1 MAPRDDL
8 TALVQAHRIGHLA
21 TADHPG
27 TPHLVPIC
35 FVYDGHAIY
44 SAIDHKPKR
53 RTGYGMKR
61 IRNILENPRVAF
73 LVHHYEEDW
82 QQLSYV
88 LIRGT
93 ASVLESGPEHQ
104 RALKAGL
111 PTAERTSMDFA
122 LSEQQQLMRTEVRHL
137 ARQFA
142 WSYWRELDRTSA
154 YPHEFFN
161 AFAAAGWLGTV
172 IPTAYGGSGLGVT
185 EACIVLGEIAAS
197 GAGTS
202 GASPIH
208 FSMFPPMP
216 IIKYGSEAMKQ
227 RYLPKIASG
236 EMKLAFS
243 VTEPNVGSDTTQL
256 QTTAVRDGDE
266 WVING
271 RKVWSSN
278 AQQADRVL
286 ILTRTTPV
294 ARSAKKSKGMSL
306 FFAPMDRSAI
316 TIKLIEKMG
325 RHAVDSN
332 ELFIDNLRVSH
343 ADLVGQE
350 GEGFSHIIAGLN
362 PERIVIAAEAVG
374 IGKAAL
380 EKAVQYAKERVVFGR
395 PIGQNQGIQFPLAE
409 AYARLE
415 AAELMTFKAAW
426 LYDQGLPCGKEANIA
441 KLLAGDAGCDA
452 VDHAVQTFGGFGYAR
467 EFDVERLYREIR
479 LYKIAP
485 ISQQMVLNYLGEHV
499 LGMPRSY

>member
-1 MAPRDDL
+1 
-8 TALVQAHRIGHLA
+8 
-21 TADHPG
+21 
-27 TPHLVPIC
+27 
-35 FVYDGHAIY
+35 
-44 SAIDHKPKR
+44 
-53 RTGYGMKR
+53 
-61 IRNILENPRVAF
+61 
-73 LVHHYEEDW
+73 
-82 QQLSYV
+82 
-88 LIRGT
+88 
-93 ASVLESGPEHQ
+93 
-104 RALKAGL
+104 
-111 PTAERTSMDFA
+111 MDFA
-122 LSEQQQLMRTEVRHL
+122 LTEQQELIRTEVRNL
-137 ARQFA
+137 ARQFD
-142 WSYWRELDRTSA
+142 WGYWREVDRSGT

-161 AFAAAGWLGTV
+161 AFAANGWLGTV

-185 EACIVLGEIAAS
+185 EACLVLEEICAS

-216 IIKYGSEAMKQ
+216 IVLHGSEDMKQ

-243 VTEPNVGSDTTQL
+243 VTEPNVGTDTTHI

-271 RKVWSSN
+271 RKVWCTN
-278 AQQADRVL
+278 AQNADRVL
-286 ILTRTTPV
+286 ILTRTTPYEQV
-294 ARSAKKSKGMSL
+294 AKKTRGMTL
-306 FFAPMDRSAI
+306 FLAPMDRQAI
-316 TIKLIEKMG
+316 TVRLIEKMG

-343 ADLVGQE
+343 ADMVGTE
-350 GEGFSHIIAGLN
+350 GEGFAHLINGLN

-380 EKAVQYAKERVVFGR
+380 DRAVQYARERVVFGR

-415 AAELMTFKAAW
+415 AAELMTYKAAW
-426 LYDQGLPCGKEANIA
+426 LYDHGRPCGTEANIA
-441 KLLAGDAGCDA
+441 KLLAAEAGCDA
-452 VDHAVQTFGGFGYAR
+452 VDHAVQTHGGFGYAR

-485 ISQQMVLNYLGEHV
+485 ISQQMVLNYLSEHV
-499 LGMPRSY
+499 LRLPRSY

>member
-1 MAPRDDL
+1 ML
-8 TALVQAHRIGHLA
+8 
-21 TADHPG
+21 
-27 TPHLVPIC
+27 
-35 FVYDGHAIY
+35 
-44 SAIDHKPKR
+44 
-53 RTGYGMKR
+53 
-61 IRNILENPRVAF
+61 
-73 LVHHYEEDW
+73 
-82 QQLSYV
+82 
-88 LIRGT
+88 
-93 ASVLESGPEHQ
+93 
-104 RALKAGL
+104 
-111 PTAERTSMDFA
+111 MDFA
-122 LSEQQQLMRTEVRHL
+122 LSEQQQLMRTEVRSL
-137 ARQFA
+137 ARKFD
-142 WSYWRELDRTSA
+142 WSYWRELDRTGT
-154 YPHEFFN
+154 YPDEFFN

-185 EACIVLGEIAAS
+185 EACIVLEEICAS

-216 IIKYGSEAMKQ
+216 IIQYGSEEMKR
-227 RYLPKIASG
+227 RYLPKIATG

-243 VTEPNVGSDTTQL
+243 VTEPNVGSDTTRL

-294 ARSAKKSKGMSL
+294 AQVAKKSKGMSL
-306 FFAPMDRSAI
+306 FFAPMDRRAI
-316 TIKLIEKMG
+316 TLKLIDKMG

-332 ELFIDNLRVSH
+332 ELFLDNLRVPH
-343 ADLVGQE
+343 VDLVGQE

-380 EKAVQYAKERVVFGR
+380 DKAVQYAKERVVFGR
-395 PIGQNQGIQFPLAE
+395 PIGKNQGILFPLAE

-415 AAELMTFKAAW
+415 AAELMAFKAAW

-441 KLLAGDAGCDA
+441 KLLAAEAGCDA

-485 ISQQMVLNYLGEHV
+485 VSQQMALNYIGEHV

>member
-1 MAPRDDL
+1 
-8 TALVQAHRIGHLA
+8 
-21 TADHPG
+21 
-27 TPHLVPIC
+27 
-35 FVYDGHAIY
+35 
-44 SAIDHKPKR
+44 
-53 RTGYGMKR
+53 
-61 IRNILENPRVAF
+61 
-73 LVHHYEEDW
+73 
-82 QQLSYV
+82 
-88 LIRGT
+88 
-93 ASVLESGPEHQ
+93 
-104 RALKAGL
+104 
-111 PTAERTSMDFA
+111 MDFA
-122 LSEQQQLMRTEVRHL
+122 LSEQQQLMRAEVRHL

-216 IIKYGSEAMKQ
+216 MIKYGSEEMKQ

-294 ARSAKKSKGMSL
+294 AHSTKKSKGMSL
-306 FFAPMDRSAI
+306 FFAPMDRGAI
-316 TIKLIEKMG
+316 TLKLIEKMG

-350 GEGFSHIIAGLN
+350 GEGFAHILAGLN

-415 AAELMTFKAAW
+415 AAALMTFKAAW
-426 LYDQGLPCGKEANIA
+426 LYDQGLPCGPEANIA

-452 VDHAVQTFGGFGYAR
+452 VDHAVQNFGGFGYAR

-485 ISQQMVLNYLGEHV
+485 ISQQMALNYIGEHV